1 METNL
6 MTERRGFTL
15 IELLVVIAIIAV
27 LIGLLLP
34 AVQKVRG
41 AAARIQ
47 CGNNLRQ
54 LGLAAHNYHDVNQ
67 AFPPGVNQ
75 AQYPSAPQYR
85 GYTLFVY
92 LLPYVEQD
100 NLYRQ
105 WDFSTPLNNATG
117 GADVRAATVLGLL
130 LCPANAIPQNPV
142 PSQGRTY
149 ALSSYGGNGGSR
161 SFDPASASTDGLFH
175 TTGPGAQPMPNQGPV
190 RLADIKDGTSNTL
203 LFGERSHRDPNY
215 DSYANAGLA
224 SRPSMA
230 FWGWWGASEGRLAV
244 GDVTLS
250 AYAPINYQ
258 VPLANGS
265 GGSGPFK
272 PVEEQRVCAF
282 GSNHGGGANFA
293 LADGSV
299 RFIAES
305 IPLATLRQLAT
316 RAGGEV
322 VGDY

>member
-1 METNL
+1 M
-6 MTERRGFTL
+6 RRRSGFTL
-15 IELLVVIAIIAV
+15 IELLVVIAIIAI
-27 LIGLLLP
+27 LIGLLVP
-34 AVQKVRG
+34 AVQKVRA

-54 LGLAAHNYHDVNQ
+54 LGLAAHQYQGVYRT
-67 AFPPGVNQ
+67 FPPGVNQ

-92 LLPYVEQD
+92 LLPFVEQD

-105 WDFSTPLNNATG
+105 WDFTTPLNNASG
-117 GADVRAATVLGLL
+117 GAGVRTATVLALL
-130 LCPANAIPQNPV
+130 LCPADEIPQNPV
-142 PSQGRTY
+142 TSQGRTY
-149 ALSSYGGNGGSR
+149 ALTSYGGNGGSR
-161 SFDPASASTDGLFH
+161 SFDPTAASTDGVFH
-175 TTGPGAQPMPNQGPV
+175 TTGPGSQPKPNQRPV
-190 RLADIKDGTSNTL
+190 RLADITDGTSNTL
-203 LFGERSHRDPNY
+203 LFGERSHLDPNY
-215 DSYANAGLA
+215 DSYASAGLA

-230 FWGWWGASEGRLAV
+230 SWGWWGASEGRLAI

-250 AYAPINYQ
+250 AYVPINYQ
-258 VPLANGS
+258 VPTANGG

-282 GSNHGGGANFA
+282 GSSHEGGANFT

-299 RFIAES
+299 RFIAQS
-305 IPLATLRQLAT
+305 IPLTTLRALST

>member
-1 METNL
+1 VPQ
-6 MTERRGFTL
+6 RRGFTL
-15 IELLVVIAIIAV
+15 IELLVVIAIIAT

-47 CGNNLRQ
+47 CGDNLRQ
-54 LGLAAHNYHDVNQ
+54 LGLAAHDYHDVNRT
-67 AFPPGVNQ
+67 FPPGVNQ
-75 AQYPSAPQYR
+75 ALYSSAPQYR

-105 WDFSTPLNNATG
+105 WDFTNPLNNVGGGTG
-117 GADVRAATVLGLL
+117 ARTATVLALL
-130 LCPANAIPQNPV
+130 LCPADVVPQNPV
-142 PSQGRTY
+142 TWQDRTY
-149 ALSSYGGNGGSR
+149 ALTSYGGNGGSR
-161 SFDPASASTDGLFH
+161 SFDPTAATTDGVFH
-175 TTGPGAQPMPNQGPV
+175 TTGPGSQPAPDQVPV
-190 RLADIKDGTSNTL
+190 RLADITDGTSNTL

-215 DSYANAGLA
+215 DSYASAGLA

-230 FWGWWGASEGRLAV
+230 SWGWWAASEGRLAV

-250 AYAPINYQ
+250 AYVPINYQ
-258 VPLANGS
+258 VATANGS
-265 GGSGPFK
+265 GGSGEFL

-282 GSNHGGGANFA
+282 GGGHGGGANFT

-299 RFIAES
+299 RFIAQS

-322 VGDY
+322 VGD